1 MYWCEIIKKIQKKQL
16 KYGLP
21 SLGLGDIVCLGI
33 LIQEGNKQRIQ
44 TYQGTLISKKYAGRN
59 STITVR
65 RVSQGVGVER
75 VFFLH
80 SPSLQRL
87 EIRRRNKVRRAKLY
101 YLRNLVGKATR
112 LQERFTKNFETSNL
126 FLKFF
131 KTVFLRF

>member
-1 MYWCEIIKKIQKKQL
+1 MYWYEIIKKIQKKQL

-75 VFFLH
+75 IFFLH

>member
-1 MYWCEIIKKIQKKQL
+1 L